1 VSGPGPIALLALLAG
16 AALLL
21 AGLYHLVR
29 GPRRAPGRYVALDR
43 TDRPAPL
50 LRSERWRLS
59 GRPDAIVELADG
71 RWIPVELKSRAAPH
85 REPPASHRVQIAAYA
100 LLVEEATGRA
110 PPFGILRYGDGT
122 EYRIPWDDA
131 TRDRLWRLRTELDRP
146 YDGRASPSPG
156 RCRGCRFR
164 SVCDRSVA

>member
-1 VSGPGPIALLALLAG
+1 VSGPDPLALLALVAG
-16 AALLL
+16 AGLLL
-21 AGLYHLVR
+21 GGLYFLLR

-43 TDRPAPL
+43 TDRPGPL

-59 GRPDAIVELADG
+59 GRPDAIVELSDG

-85 REPPASHRVQIAAYA
+85 RGPPPSHRVQIAAYA

-110 PPFGILRYGDGT
+110 PPYGILRYGDGT
-122 EYRIPWDDA
+122 EYRIPWDET
-131 TRDRLWRLRTELDRP
+131 TRGRLWGLRTELDRP

-164 SVCDRSVA
+164 SVCDRSMA